1 MANFIATYSL
11 YKSRNKKAEEDSK
24 RIVVTAAK
32 LTVNEFCS
40 RTFKGEFY
48 PDIEQ
53 IRQINK
59 NNG

>member
-1 MANFIATYSL
+1 MAKFIATYSL

-32 LTVNEFCS
+32 LTVNELV
-40 RTFKGEFY
+40 KGEFY